1 MADDGNSD
9 RSYSANSDDESY
21 DAKEDV
27 DRDEVKEVRKLS
39 SKDTNRIRLWRFVVT
54 AVVLLTAVA
63 VTLTTYTLLQQQEH
77 ENFLNAVRTVQCP
90 NAIAFHGQYV
100 TGSSVSHLI
109 ISTNIVVIR
118 PV

>member
-1 MADDGNSD
+1 MADDNSEQA
-9 RSYSANSDDESY
+9 YSASSDDESY
-21 DAKEDV
+21 DAKEEV

-63 VTLTTYTLLQQQEH
+63 VTLTTYALLQQQEH
-77 ENFLNAVRTVQCP
+77 ENFLNAVRIVQCP
-90 NAIAFHGQYV
+90 NAIALHEQSETG
-100 TGSSVSHLI
+100 GSSVSHLT